1 LLVGQSDQKMGDVQ
15 IQLNEALRNVK
26 LRIDSIGKRSDEL
39 EISIHKYFDEVV
51 QQVEVERQKA
61 LEVLKQKRKLCNAAL
76 KKQCS
81 LIERNLKDFVDEK
94 KQPLT
99 ADSFFLLPMVED
111 SSWSIQGLPKLD
123 TFVFNTKIKDVFL
136 PPYSFSLNFEN
147 SYIDPVSKSAELNF
161 DVRDINGDILEELQE
176 SGFSAIVE
184 EPKNATV
191 NIARKAVSQLCVT

>member
-1 LLVGQSDQKMGDVQ
+1 
-15 IQLNEALRNVK
+15 
-26 LRIDSIGKRSDEL
+26 
-39 EISIHKYFDEVV
+39 
-51 QQVEVERQKA
+51 
-61 LEVLKQKRKLCNAAL
+61 
-76 KKQCS
+76 
-81 LIERNLKDFVDEK
+81 
-94 KQPLT
+94 
-99 ADSFFLLPMVED
+99 MVED

-147 SYIDPVSKSAELNF
+147 SYIDPVSKSAELIF

-191 NIARKAVSQLCVT
+191 NIARKAVSQLCVTLIAVGKSTASEVKLKLKFGGTELVDMSEKPFYVSEHVEGRVLYKCALPNTVWRIYAYGSELFCTVDDHIEVFDIFGKSNRQ